1 MTIALASAIG
11 TEADVNATSQ
21 ALSAYMTIM
30 LIGVYLPLT
39 MAYTE
44 LLNEDQGQ
52 YFRDSI
58 TPPSENPNY
67 ATDASADYQQYEVDS
82 ASMNEQTG
90 AVDNMVQT
98 QESMVRT
105 LGDAMENFY
114 ATEQGPLEQMGD
126 LSMLLSGFFKN

>member
-1 MTIALASAIG
+1 MSIALASAVG
-11 TEADVNATSQ
+11 TEADVNASSQ

-39 MAYTE
+39 IAYTE
-44 LLNEDQGQ
+44 ILNEDQGQ

-67 ATDASADYQQYEVDS
+67 ATDASVDYQQYEIDS

-90 AVDNMVQT
+90 ALNNMIQT

-105 LGDAMENFY
+105 LGDSMENFY
-114 ATEQGPLEQMGD
+114 STEQGPLEQMGD
-126 LSMLLSGFFKN
+126 LSFLLRGFFR

>member
-1 MTIALASAIG
+1 MAIALASAIG
-11 TEADVNATSQ
+11 TEADVNASSQ

-44 LLNEDQGQ
+44 ILNEDQGQ

-58 TPPSENPNY
+58 TPPDANPNY
-67 ATDASADYQQYEVDS
+67 AIDASADYQQYEVDS

-90 AVDNMVQT
+90 SVDNMVQS
-98 QESMVRT
+98 QESVVRM

-114 ATEQGPLEQMGD
+114 STEQGPLEQMGD
-126 LSMLLSGFFKN
+126 LSMLLSGFFK

>member
-11 TEADVNATSQ
+11 TEADVNASSQ

-58 TPPSENPNY
+58 TPPDANPNY
-67 ATDASADYQQYEVDS
+67 AIDS
-82 ASMNEQTG
+82 
-90 AVDNMVQT
+90 
-98 QESMVRT
+98 
-105 LGDAMENFY
+105 
-114 ATEQGPLEQMGD
+114 
-126 LSMLLSGFFKN
+126 

>member
-11 TEADVNATSQ
+11 TEADVNASSQ

-58 TPPSENPNY
+58 TPPDANPNY
-67 ATDASADYQQYEVDS
+67 AIDASADYQQYEVDS

-90 AVDNMVQT
+90 SVDNMVQS
-98 QESMVRT
+98 QESVVRM

-114 ATEQGPLEQMGD
+114 STEQGPLEQMGD
-126 LSMLLSGFFKN
+126 LSMLLSGFFK